1 MKHLLSLLFLLF
13 STSSFA
19 KITTPK
25 GNPQAQYAATRLSS
39 LDGKGYNFKFVLV
52 DKKFHFKGDLE
63 GLFKGNLED
72 LEENSEAFVLA
83 RKGKTISIISSGAGW
98 IYGANRL
105 LEYYR
110 DNGSL
115 NIPKTIFDKPE
126 MVLRGACLG
135 VQKTEY
141 LPGRKVYEYP
151 YTKESFPWFYDKA
164 LWIEYLDM
172 LAAANMNS
180 VYLWNGHP
188 FASLVKLDDYPFAV
202 EVSEEQLQQNREI
215 FSFITTEA
223 QRRGIRIYQMFYN
236 ILLSKP
242 FAEHYGLSTQDR
254 NRPITPL
261 ISDYTRKSIAK
272 FVEEY
277 PNVGFLL
284 CLGEAMATIDDDV
297 RWMKETIIPGV
308 LDGLKARGSEERPP
322 LILRSHDTDGPLVL
336 KESLPLYPNIYT
348 MSKYTGESLT
358 TYEPRGPWAETH
370 RQLAAAAPVHVSNVH
385 ILANLEPWRWASP
398 AFVSKT
404 VKAMHNVHHANGL
417 HLFPQANYWDWPY
430 TADKVA
436 APISALSAPVSKAS
450 AFDPYLDGRLKQT
463 FRDRIWFDEWGRYAW
478 KADRGDDSQHW
489 IHYIQDFYGCDEA
502 TAAKIIEAYDESGE
516 IAPKLLRRFGITE
529 GNRQSL
535 LLGMKMSQ
543 LVNPYKY
550 TIYPGFY
557 ESCGP
562 EGEKLI
568 EFVEKEF
575 KGEKHVGELP
585 WDIVCQCVEHGE
597 KAVLAIEGL
606 TVTKNIDEFRRLQ
619 NDMRC
624 YKAFAES
631 FKAKVGAATIVL
643 SYKWKKNPEE
653 LAYALMPLH
662 ESLEKYKE
670 LVALTKDTYLYGP
683 SMQTS
688 QRRIPVGGDGGKYKT
703 WEEMLPVYEEEY
715 QALYNN
721 VQKLLSSAKPSESL
735 SSHSSS
741 KPSEPLS
748 SFLSAPVSKASA
760 FDMLPR
766 DANGKPYALVS
777 LAKGAKLFEER
788 DEAIDTLAAELV
800 GLDALVM
807 NRDTTR
813 INGGVVEFDSEKP
826 VQMLVGFFIDDQNK
840 FASPPKL
847 EIDAT
852 GNLFGQAEPVLT
864 HAIAMSGMPMVNIH
878 SYHLPAGHHKIHL
891 PKGIIMVAGFT
902 SDKEIKPRDCGLAG
916 AGVEV
921 DWLFME

>member
-1 MKHLLSLLFLLF
+1 MSTSRFLLSLLCLLF
-13 STSSFA
+13 FSSSFA
-19 KITTPK
+19 KITAPK
-25 GNPQAQYAATRLSS
+25 NNPQAQYAASRLVS
-39 LDGKGYNFKFVLV
+39 LDGKGYNFKFVLPSEN
-52 DKKFHFKGDLE
+52 DK
-63 GLFKGNLED
+63 
-72 LEENSEAFVLA
+72 EETSNPEAFMLR

-105 LEYYR
+105 LEHYR
-110 DNGSL
+110 DNGTL
-115 NIPKTIFDKPE
+115 DIPETIIDKPE

-188 FASLVKLDDYPFAV
+188 FASLVKLEDYPFAV
-202 EVSEEQLQQNREI
+202 EVSDEQLQQNREM

-261 ISDYTRKSIAK
+261 VSDYTRKSIAK

-284 CLGEAMATIDDDV
+284 CLGEAMATIEDDIT
-297 RWMKETIIPGV
+297 WMKETIIPGV
-308 LDGLKARGSEERPP
+308 LDGLKARGLEERPP
-322 LILRSHDTDGPLVL
+322 LILRSHDTDGPRVL

-370 RQLAAAAPVHVSNVH
+370 RQLAEAAPVHVSNVH

-398 AFVSKT
+398 AFVNKT
-404 VKAMHNVHHANGL
+404 VHAMHNVHHANGL

-430 TADKVA
+430 TADKVDGIA
-436 APISALSAPVSKAS
+436 GPSTNNVEYA
-450 AFDPYLDGRLKQT
+450 DGRLKQT

-478 KADRGDDSQHW
+478 KADRGDDSKHW
-489 IHYIQDFYGCDEA
+489 IHYIQDFYGCDESA
-502 TAAKIIEAYDESGE
+502 AAKIIEAYDESGE

-597 KAVLAIEGL
+597 KAVNAIEGL
-606 TVTKNIDEFRRLQ
+606 TVTKNIDEFKRLQ

-631 FKAKVGAATIVL
+631 FKNKVGAASIVL
-643 SYKWKKNPEE
+643 SYKWNKNPEE
-653 LAYALMPLH
+653 LAYALLPLH

-721 VQKLLSSAKPSESL
+721 VQKLLSKAKA
-735 SSHSSS
+735 
-741 KPSEPLS
+741 SEPLS
-748 SFLSAPVSKASA
+748 SSASTTVSKASA
-760 FDMLPR
+760 LDPLSVSNLK
-766 DANGKPYALVS
+766 DANGKPYTLIP
-777 LAKGAKLFEER
+777 LTKGAKLFEER

-800 GLDALVM
+800 GLNALIM

-813 INGGVVEFDSEKP
+813 INGGVVEFDSEKT

-878 SYHLPAGHHKIHL
+878 SYHLPTGHHKIHL

-902 SDKEIKPRDCGLAG
+902 SEKEIKPRDCGLAG

>member
-1 MKHLLSLLFLLF
+1 MKAKHLIIISLLLF
-13 STSSFA
+13 SLPSFA
-19 KITTPK
+19 KITAPK
-25 GNPQAQYAATRLSS
+25 NNPQTQYAASRLAP
-39 LDGKGYNFKFVLV
+39 LDGKGYNFKFILPTSKEAKKMGEAVLPFV
-52 DKKFHFKGDLE
+52 GESE
-63 GLFKGNLED
+63 GV
-72 LEENSEAFVLA
+72 SEAFVLA

-115 NIPKTIFDKPE
+115 DIPETIVDKPE

-188 FASLVKLDDYPFAV
+188 FASLVKLEDYPFAV
-202 EVSEEQLQQNREI
+202 EVSDEQLQQNREM

-242 FAEHYGLSTQDR
+242 FAEHYGMSTQDR

-261 ISDYTRKSIAK
+261 VSDYTRKSIAK

-284 CLGEAMATIDDDV
+284 CLGEAMATIEDDIT
-297 RWMKETIIPGV
+297 WMKETVIPGV
-308 LDGLKARGSEERPP
+308 LDGLKARGSNDRPA
-322 LILRSHDTDGPLVL
+322 LILRSHDTDGPRVL

-398 AFVSKT
+398 AFVNKT
-404 VKAMHNVHHANGL
+404 VHAMHNVHHANGL

-430 TADKVA
+430 TADKVDGIA
-436 APISALSAPVSKAS
+436 GPSANNHEYA
-450 AFDPYLDGRLKQT
+450 DGRLKQT

-478 KADRGDDSQHW
+478 KADRGDDSKHW

-597 KAVLAIEGL
+597 KAVNAIEGL
-606 TVTKNIDEFRRLQ
+606 TVTKNIDEFKRLQ

-631 FKAKVGAATIVL
+631 FKSKVGAASIVL

-653 LAYALMPLH
+653 LAYALLPLH

-721 VQKLLSSAKPSESL
+721 VQKLLSRAKI
-735 SSHSSS
+735 
-741 KPSEPLS
+741 SEPLS
-748 SFLSAPVSKASA
+748 SSASAKVSKASVSA
-760 FDMLPR
+760 TVSKAPALVPLPVSNIK
-766 DANGKPYALVS
+766 DANGKPYTLIP
-777 LAKGAKLFEER
+777 LTKGTKLFEER
-788 DEAIDTLAAELV
+788 DEAIDTLAAELI
-800 GLDALVM
+800 GLNALIM

-813 INGGVVEFDSEKP
+813 INGGVVEFDSEKS

-902 SDKEIKPRDCGLAG
+902 SEKEIKSRDCGLAG

>member
-1 MKHLLSLLFLLF
+1 MWLLFQINSMKAKPFFLIALLLL
-13 STSSFA
+13 TLPSFA
-19 KITTPK
+19 KITAPK
-25 GNPQAQYAATRLSS
+25 NNPQAQYAASRIAS
-39 LDGKGYNFKFVLV
+39 LEGKGYNFKFVLA
-52 DKKFHFKGDLE
+52 DKKSPFKGDLE
-63 GLFKGNLED
+63 GP
-72 LEENSEAFVLA
+72 EAFVLH

-110 DNGSL
+110 DNGTLDFSE
-115 NIPKTIFDKPE
+115 TICDKPE

-135 VQKTEY
+135 IQKTEY

-151 YTKESFPWFYDKA
+151 YTKESFPWFYDKD

-188 FASLVKLDDYPFAV
+188 FASLVKLEDYPFAV
-202 EVSEEQLQQNREI
+202 EVSDEQLQQNRDM

-223 QRRGIRIYQMFYN
+223 ERRGIRIYQLFYN

-284 CLGEAMATIDDDV
+284 CLGEAMATIEDDIT
-297 RWMKETIIPGV
+297 WMKETVIPGV
-308 LDGLKARGSEERPP
+308 LDGLKARGSEDRPA
-322 LILRSHDTDGPLVL
+322 LILRSHDTDGPRVL

-398 AFVSKT
+398 AFVNKT

-430 TADKVA
+430 TADNVEGFSGHNINNA
-436 APISALSAPVSKAS
+436 EYA
-450 AFDPYLDGRLKQT
+450 DGRLKQT

-478 KADRGDDSQHW
+478 KADRGDDSKHW
-489 IHYIQDFYGCDEA
+489 IHYIQDFYGCDET
-502 TAAKIIEAYDESGE
+502 TAARIIQAYDESGE

-550 TIYPGFY
+550 TVYPGFY

-585 WDIVCQCVEHGE
+585 WDIVCQCVVHGE
-597 KAVLAIEGL
+597 KAVNAVEGL
-606 TVTKNIDEFRRLQ
+606 TVTKNIDEFKRLQ

-631 FKAKVGAATIVL
+631 FKNKVGAASIVL
-643 SYKWKKNPEE
+643 SYKWRKNPEE
-653 LAYALMPLH
+653 LVNALLPLH
-662 ESLEKYKE
+662 ESLEKFKE
-670 LVALTKDTYLYGP
+670 LVALTRNTYLYGP

-688 QRRIPVGGDGGKYKT
+688 QRRIPVGGDGGKFKT
-703 WEEMLPVYEEEY
+703 WEEMLPVYEAEY

-721 VQKLLSSAKPSESL
+721 VQKLLAEQTDGKDGKMTATAKKITAFESVNISAKDQL
-735 SSHSSS
+735 G
-741 KPSEPLS
+741 
-748 SFLSAPVSKASA
+748 
-760 FDMLPR
+760 R
-766 DANGKPYALVS
+766 PYAMVK
-777 LAKGAKLFEER
+777 LAKGVKLFEER
-788 DEAIDTLAAELV
+788 DEAIDTLAGELA
-800 GLDALVM
+800 GLDALIM

-813 INGGVVEFDSEKP
+813 IKGGVVEFDSDKP

-878 SYHLPAGHHKIHL
+878 SYHLPAGHHKVHL

-902 SDKEIKPRDCGLAG
+902 KEFDIKPRDCGLAG